1 MFMWHINR
9 SIFKHTF
16 GNSVLS
22 ATYLHNCNNICVARQ
37 HFYLTTAKR
46 PRRLARCALLLLLNW
61 RTIENFV
68 WAASFFYFSFS
79 FFFVVFIFCQAPQRK
94 WFMTERNA
102 ARLCRRCLSCC
113 LCLPAQLPSYLAA
126 TLQLERQLPVVHLRL
141 GSWSVCCLCQ
151 MCNKL
156 VFWFCALPAKLA
168 PSSSLRTLQMYVQKL
183 LSFAE
188 FLSCISYS

>member
-79 FFFVVFIFCQAPQRK
+79 FFFCCFHFLSG
-94 WFMTERNA
+94 TA
-102 ARLCRRCLSCC
+102 AKVIYDWEKCGETLSPLSQLLSLSAC
-113 LCLPAQLPSYLAA
+113 PATQLLSGDFA
-126 TLQLERQLPVVHLRL
+126 TRTP
-141 GSWSVCCLCQ
+141 
-151 MCNKL
+151 
-156 VFWFCALPAKLA
+156 A
-168 PSSSLRTLQMYVQKL
+168 PSGAFETWLLIRVLFVPNVQ
-183 LSFAE
+183 
-188 FLSCISYS
+188 